1 MTEIHRIS
9 YFYVYKP
16 SLKIENNINTLT
28 CRKSDIIVFKWAKK
42 TVFCGIGKK
51 HCLLKMIPCVTG
63 PFPLKQHVAFIKAIR
78 KK

>member
-28 CRKSDIIVFKWAKK
+28 CRKSDIRVFKWAKK
-42 TVFCGIGKK
+42 QCFVELGRSI
-51 HCLLKMIPCVTG
+51 
-63 PFPLKQHVAFIKAIR
+63 AY
-78 KK
+78 